1 MRMKIEVMECHE
13 RELSAIPSGW
23 ALMYLEM
30 LFAELPKQYPFESK
44 QQMRTMAARMEI
56 AKRALARGNAV
67 IIRDNDHPDNIC
79 LACPAVQPCFTKES
93 ERAG

>member
-44 QQMRTMAARMEI
+44 QLMRTMAARMEV
-56 AKRALARGNAV
+56 AKRALERGNAV
-67 IIRDNDHPDNIC
+67 IIPNNHPDNIC
-79 LACPAVQPCFTKES
+79 QTCPALQPCFAK
-93 ERAG
+93 AI